1 MTIER
6 RRGGKTKDTM
16 MIASPPARMLVA
28 LPLRPEAA
36 RLARREIVARA
47 PSDDISH
54 TAQLLVTELVA
65 NCIRHAAMDPQ
76 EGQIVLY
83 GRLTPDHVRI
93 EVADTG
99 QGFDPDDSAA
109 RPGLGMRLLDKLAT
123 SWGTAHSDRG
133 FRVWF
138 EIDRRPQR
146 FSRSERH

>member
-1 MTIER
+1 MPIER
-6 RRGGKTKDTM
+6 RGSGKARDTM
-16 MIASPPARMLVA
+16 MIATPPARMLVA

-47 PSDDISH
+47 PSDDLSR

-65 NCIRHAAMDPQ
+65 NCIRHAAMDPN

-83 GRLTPDHVRI
+83 GRLTADHVRI

-99 QGFDPDDSAA
+99 PGFDPDDEGA
-109 RPGLGMRLLDKLAT
+109 RPGLGTRLLDKLAT

-138 EIDRRPQR
+138 EIDRRPR
-146 FSRSERH
+146 TFGRSERH